1 VTPKRCLTVPPLP
14 LLSALTFGFV
24 YNFIFTP
31 QTVAQPSD
39 LNPPGILIATTEKG
53 VRYLTGGIGSS
64 EREVM
69 EDWSANHDL
78 KLIFAESSGHFL
90 SDVKVVIQDRTAR
103 EILSVLTNG
112 PWLYVEL
119 SPGTYRVRLRSRV
132 SHKKSPNF
140 ALRNTGA
147 SNGSCI
153 GTSMRNNTRGN
164 HGST

>member
-1 VTPKRCLTVPPLP
+1 MVRPLP
-14 LLSALTFGFV
+14 LLSALTFG
-24 YNFIFTP
+24 YNLIFTP
-31 QTVAQPSD
+31 QTVAQGSD

-69 EDWSANHDL
+69 EDWGANHDL
-78 KLIFAESSGHFL
+78 KLIFAESSGRFL

-119 SPGTYRVRLRSRV
+119 SPGTYRVRATFEGVTQEITKLRIAEHGRV
-132 SHKKSPNF
+132 ERFMHWD
-140 ALRNTGA
+140 LDEE
-147 SNGSCI
+147 
-153 GTSMRNNTRGN
+153 
-164 HGST
+164 

>member
-1 VTPKRCLTVPPLP
+1 MTRKRCLTVRPITI
-14 LLSALTFGFV
+14 LSALAFGFV
-24 YNFIFTP
+24 GNLIFTLEIA
-31 QTVAQPSD
+31 AQASD

-69 EDWSANHDL
+69 EDWGANHDL

-90 SDVKVVIQDRTAR
+90 ADVKVVIQDRTAR

-119 SPGTYRVRLRSRV
+119 SPGTYRVRATFAGVTQEITKLRIAEHGRV
-132 SHKKSPNF
+132 ERFMHWD
-140 ALRNTGA
+140 LDEE
-147 SNGSCI
+147 
-153 GTSMRNNTRGN
+153 
-164 HGST
+164 

>member
-1 VTPKRCLTVPPLP
+1 MTPKRCLTVRPLP

-31 QTVAQPSD
+31 QTVAQASG

-69 EDWSANHDL
+69 EDWGANHDL
-78 KLIFAESSGHFL
+78 KLIFAESSGRFL

-119 SPGTYRVRLRSRV
+119 SPGTYRVRATFEGVTREITKLRIAEHGRV
-132 SHKKSPNF
+132 ERFMHWD
-140 ALRNTGA
+140 LDEE
-147 SNGSCI
+147 
-153 GTSMRNNTRGN
+153 
-164 HGST
+164 

>member
-1 VTPKRCLTVPPLP
+1 L
-14 LLSALTFGFV
+14 
-24 YNFIFTP
+24 IFTLEIA
-31 QTVAQPSD
+31 AQASD

-69 EDWSANHDL
+69 ENWRANRDL

-119 SPGTYRVRLRSRV
+119 SPGTYRVRATFEGVTQEITKLRIAEHGRV
-132 SHKKSPNF
+132 ERFMHWD
-140 ALRNTGA
+140 LDEE
-147 SNGSCI
+147 
-153 GTSMRNNTRGN
+153 
-164 HGST
+164 